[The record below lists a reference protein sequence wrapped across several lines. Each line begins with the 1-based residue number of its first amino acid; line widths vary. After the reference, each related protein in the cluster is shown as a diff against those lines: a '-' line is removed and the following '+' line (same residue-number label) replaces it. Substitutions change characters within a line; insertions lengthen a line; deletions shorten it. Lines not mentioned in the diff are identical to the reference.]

1 MPLRKDQADLKRLP
15 NVSNK
20 GTKIVLLGKRTEQG
34 ESLEMILT
42 EVFPNSI
49 PKEFIYNFSI
59 TMEDDE
65 MIEIPNDMLPDIIE
79 IQRPVDILKSINIKN
94 AKVSVIECVLDL
106 EKLKEFVTAGSDS
119 ILNNI
124 FDDNT

>member
-34 ESLEMILT
+34 ESLVMILT
-42 EVFPNSI
+42 EVFPNNR

-59 TMEDDE
+59 IMEDDE